1 MFAKNFQNIFII
13 HKQTN
18 TMKTYVP
25 DTSVIIEKI
34 VSKLIN
40 ENKLK
45 GTVIIPNAVVAELEA
60 QANKRRETGFLGL
73 EELRNLQELKQQNKI
88 DLRFVGTRP
97 TIDQI
102 KFAKS
107 GEIDALIRQIA
118 YDESATL
125 ITADIVQAESAR
137 VYGLEVEFI
146 EHKKPKTKI
155 KLEKYFDQ
163 NTMSVHLKEN
173 SIPLAKK
180 GLPGKWKLTKL
191 GKKPIKKDKIQEI
204 AKEIVEKA
212 KMDPGSFIE
221 ITRPGSTVIQYK
233 NFRIVIVRTPV
244 SDGLEITAI
253 KPIKKLSLNEYH
265 VPTEIL
271 ERIKLKARG
280 LLIAGEVGSGKSTF
294 AQAIA
299 EEYTKEGKITKTVE
313 SPRDLQ
319 LNQEITQYSK
329 NFSTSEE
336 IHDILF
342 LSRPD
347 NIIFDEIRDTPDF
360 KLFIDLRLGGSN
372 CLGVIHSASAID
384 SIQRF
389 ISRMETGMIPS
400 VLDTIIYMD
409 SGKISSV
416 LTLKI
421 TVKTPTGMTESDL
434 ARPVIEV
441 YDFLEN
447 KLAYEIYSYGEET
460 IVIPVSEEKSSTQK
474 FAEHYLDKEF
484 RQYSKNAKIEITSSN
499 RATVYVPEKEI
510 PKLIGVKGKRIEN
523 IENKLGIKITVKE
536 LEVKKETANYNVA
549 ESKKYITF
557 TLARSFS
564 KKQAEVLLEDNFL
577 FSAVISNSGKVQIH
591 KKSQLGR
598 TLVEALDTNK
608 KIEIRV

>member
-1 MFAKNFQNIFII
+1 
-13 HKQTN
+13 
-18 TMKTYVP
+18 MKTYVP

-34 VSKLIN
+34 VSKLIKD
-40 ENKLK
+40 NKIK
-45 GTVIIPNAVVAELEA
+45 GTVIIPNAVVAEIEA

-73 EELRNLQELKQQNKI
+73 EELKLLQELNKQGKI
-88 DLRFVGTRP
+88 DLQFMGKRP
-97 TIDQI
+97 TVDQI

-118 YDESATL
+118 YDESAIL

-146 EHKKPKTKI
+146 EHKKPTSKI
-155 KLEKYFDQ
+155 SLEKYFD
-163 NTMSVHLKEN
+163 NHTMSVHLKEN
-173 SIPLAKK
+173 AIPLAKR
-180 GLPGKWKLTKL
+180 GLPGQWKLIKV
-191 GKKPIKKDKIQEI
+191 GKKPIKKLRMQEM

-212 KMDPGSFIE
+212 KRDPNSFIE
-221 ITRPGSTVIQYK
+221 ISRPGSTVVQYK
-233 NFRIVIVRTPV
+233 KYRIVIVRTPI

-253 KPIKKLSLNEYH
+253 KPIKKLVLSDYD
-265 VPTEIL
+265 VPEDIL
-271 ERIKLKARG
+271 ERIKLKSRG
-280 LLIAGEVGSGKSTF
+280 ILIAGEVGSGKSTF

-299 EEYTKEGKITKTVE
+299 ETYAKEGKITKTVE

-319 LNQEITQYSK
+319 LNSEITQYSK

-409 SGKISSV
+409 SGKITSV

-421 TVKTPTGMTESDL
+421 TVKVPSGMTESDL

-441 YDFLEN
+441 YDFLGN
-447 KLAYEIYSYGEET
+447 KLAYEIYSYGEQT

-484 RQYSKNAKIEITSSN
+484 RQYSQNAKIEIKNN
-499 RATVYVPEKEI
+499 RATVYVPENEI
-510 PKLIGVKGKRIEN
+510 PKLIGVKGKRISN
-523 IENKLGIKITVKE
+523 IEEKLGIRITVKE
-536 LEVKKETANYNVA
+536 LEIKKEPTNYNVD
-549 ESKKYITF
+549 ESKKFVTF
-557 TLARSFS
+557 TLPKSQS
-564 KKQAEVLLEDNFL
+564 KKHAEVLLEDNFL
-577 FSAVISNSGKVQIH
+577 FSAVVSNSGKIQIH

-598 TLVEALDTNK
+598 TLMEALDTNK
-608 KIEIRV
+608 KLEVKI